1 MTNIDGKTLFLV
13 FPFFRRNIIR
23 KLQYP
28 LLFAALIFSS
38 CASRSEGIT
47 VKENQSEE
55 IKAAPVKT
63 DIDLEYDP
71 NRLVFLLIGQS
82 NMEGAATPDSEEDV
96 AINERVFVLAYTDD
110 KGRKREYNKW
120 YYAKPPLHAPWKV
133 AVGPGDYFG
142 KIMASSLPDEYSIAL
157 VPCAI
162 SGVDIDFFRKD
173 IVSKRRNEFS
183 IPPDNKREGAYEMVL
198 ERALLASKAGKI
210 SGILFHQGES
220 DSGQMVWLD
229 KVKEMVNDLR
239 TDLDIP
245 DLPFLAGEL
254 YYKGACSGHNSI
266 IRKLP
271 ERIDNSYVISA
282 DGLTGID
289 SYHFDIESQRELG
302 RRYAEKMLE
311 IINIE

>member
-1 MTNIDGKTLFLV
+1 M
-13 FPFFRRNIIR
+13 RNLKCLLLI
-23 KLQYP
+23 P
-28 LLFAALIFSS
+28 LLLFSS
-38 CASRSEGIT
+38 CVSRNIEKSEDTGQT
-47 VKENQSEE
+47 EE
-55 IKAAPVKT
+55 TIAEPVKT

-82 NMEGAATPDSEEDV
+82 NMEGAAVPQSEEDV
-96 AINERVFVLAYTDD
+96 AVNERAFLLAYTND

-120 YYAKPPLHAPWKV
+120 YYAKPPLHSPWRT
-133 AVGPGDYFG
+133 AIGPGDWFG
-142 KIMASSLPDEYSIAL
+142 KTMAAALPEEYTVAL

-162 SGVDIDFFRKD
+162 SGVDIDFFRKG
-173 IVSKRRNEFS
+173 IVSKRRDEFS

-198 ERALLASKAGKI
+198 EKALLAAKVGKI

-254 YYKGACSGHNSI
+254 YYKGACAGHNSI
-266 IRKLP
+266 LRKIP
-271 ERIDNSYVISA
+271 ERIENSYRISA
-282 DGLTGID
+282 EGLNGID
-289 SYHFDIESQRELG
+289 SFHFDTEGQRELG

-311 IINIE
+311 ILNIE